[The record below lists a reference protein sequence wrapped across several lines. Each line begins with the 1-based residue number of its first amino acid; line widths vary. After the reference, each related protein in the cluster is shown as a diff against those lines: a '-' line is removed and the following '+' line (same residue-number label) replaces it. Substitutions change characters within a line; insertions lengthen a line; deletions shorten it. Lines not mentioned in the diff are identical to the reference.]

1 MVKKDR
7 WPAIYQINYLE
18 MIVQTQAE
26 HFVGTA
32 IDIGTRHTGSVV
44 VGRCL
49 GIVVVGSPEIGDVQA
64 QGIIQTS
71 SGSESQGVGTAI
83 EAGIGLEV
91 VTQSVIGFLETTTDG
106 QVFDDIPFDTG
117 QVFVGT
123 VLQSLLTVVEHT
135 CPFVV
140 EEVVFYRGTQGRQ
153 DFVTGGHTQESRNV
167 ARVGRIS

>member
-64 QGIIQTS
+64 QGVTQTS
-71 SGSESQGVGTAI
+71 SGSEAQGVGAAI
-83 EAGIGLEV
+83 ETSVGLEIV
-91 VTQSVIGFLETTTDG
+91 AQSVIGFLETTADG
-106 QVFDDIPFDTG
+106 QVSLSIP
-117 QVFVGT
+117 
-123 VLQSLLTVVEHT
+123 
-135 CPFVV
+135 
-140 EEVVFYRGTQGRQ
+140 
-153 DFVTGGHTQESRNV
+153 
-167 ARVGRIS
+167 ARLSSKK

>member
-7 WPAIYQINYLE
+7 WPTIYQINYLE

-64 QGIIQTS
+64 QGVAQAG
-71 SGSESQGVGTAI
+71 SGAESQGVGAAI
-83 EAGIGLEV
+83 ETSVGLEIV
-91 VTQSVIGFLETTTDG
+91 AQSVIGFL
-106 QVFDDIPFDTG
+106 VR
-117 QVFVGT
+117 
-123 VLQSLLTVVEHT
+123 
-135 CPFVV
+135 
-140 EEVVFYRGTQGRQ
+140 YRPGIREYRVSRFSGGR
-153 DFVTGGHTQESRNV
+153 
-167 ARVGRIS
+167 